1 MIKKTIFFAFVLLTS
16 FTMLA
21 QTTITGVVK
30 DAKTGETLLGANIKV
45 SGKALGTTTD
55 FDGKFSLK
63 VADAP
68 PFTVEISMLGFVAVS
83 VEITKN
89 NQEVMVSLEEDATSL
104 EEIVFSASRRRQKV
118 QEAPASV
125 SIITSKDILNSAA
138 AVDPVMNLANIVGVQ
153 MQQQSANSINIEMR
167 AGSGVFGTSTFP
179 ILDYRYLVTP
189 SAGLFQSFQTGM
201 SNIDIQRVEV
211 VRGAASALYGPGVT
225 SGVVHF
231 MSKSPIDY
239 PGTTVEM
246 LGGSLSTTGM
256 TVRHAF
262 KNDNDKFGFKI
273 NVRYMKGSDFELDP
287 VEDADFIASQRTTI
301 SQPAIVNGRVDP
313 TQPGETLLTLADLDD
328 NGDGNPLA
336 TEYKNYSAN
345 VHLEFRPTDQTTAF
359 LSAGFANGGGL
370 FFNSQGAGYSQ
381 GNDYWVQG
389 RVQSGGLFAQVY
401 YNYNDGGDREN
412 PTFLYASGLRQ
423 VAERNS
429 LEAQLQYNFDVP
441 KFLNTNFT
449 IGSDYRNSQSMTENT
464 LYGINED
471 RDDYIITGAYLQG
484 TSKISDKIDLTYA
497 GRYDKFNF
505 IDEGAFAP
513 RVAIVFKA
521 NENHT
526 FRASFNKAN
535 TGPSALQQN
544 IDFPVSVLAPG
555 IADVWLSGQYAP
567 QTFSSN
573 PTIDL
578 SIPGLPDLPY
588 GTQQFPLAYAY
599 GAVAAPTLGAL
610 YGGLATNPFLGVVQN
625 FFSTYAGGTGG
636 TGQLVGYNLF
646 NGEPMNDLVGTGRSQ
661 IETLNSFELGYK
673 GLIANKLSIAL
684 DVYTYERK
692 GFTQFTAI
700 GPTFNLVG
708 ADFANDLGAQV
719 GADFASSPGVTADV
733 EAIYAAQGWPLSGI
747 PAFGIP
753 SSAATIAGLAAASGG
768 AFAQGGAGF
777 DAQVSGLYPII
788 GTVETT
794 SVPQGDGLMH
804 IPAGYRRFD
813 GATRS
818 HVGADLAMEYFLNDD
833 VTLWLNTSWVSQN
846 EWIPG
851 ESNDDGLPFSSYLN
865 SPKMKYRAGLQYS
878 KDKVRGAIAYQ
889 HDDAFYANQGLFSG
903 DVQEKNLFDVNVGY
917 SVSENLKLDLSATN
931 VLDQKYRAFPNMPV
945 IGRRTVL
952 KLTFDYKFIIRRI
965 ELHKKRQ
972 PNGCLLLCN

>member
-153 MQQQSANSINIEMR
+153 MQQQSANTINIEMR

-287 VEDADFIASQRTTI
+287 VEDADFIASQQTTI

-389 RVQSGGLFAQVY
+389 RVQSGGLFAQLY

-484 TSKISDKIDLTYA
+484 TSKITDKLELTYA

-521 NENHT
+521 SENHT
-526 FRASFNKAN
+526 LRASFNKAN

-813 GATRS
+813 DATRS

-865 SPKMKYRAGLQYS
+865 SPKMKYRAGVQYS

-952 KLTFDYKFIIRRI
+952 KLTFDY
-965 ELHKKRQ
+965 
-972 PNGCLLLCN
+972 

>member
-1 MIKKTIFFAFVLLTS
+1 MIKKTIFFAFVMLAS
-16 FTMLA
+16 ATMLA

-30 DAKTGETLLGANIKV
+30 DAQTGETLLGANIKV
-45 SGKALGTTTD
+45 SGKAVGTTSD
-55 FDGKFSLK
+55 FDGKFLLK
-63 VADAP
+63 VNDAP
-68 PFTVEISMLGFVAVS
+68 PFTIEISMLGFKATN

-89 NQEVMVSLEEDATSL
+89 NQEVMVSLQEDSTAL

-125 SIITSKDILNSAA
+125 SIITPKDILNSAA
-138 AVDPVMNLANIVGVQ
+138 VVDPVMNLANIAGVQ
-153 MQQQSANSINIEMR
+153 IQQQSANSINIEMR

-189 SAGLFQSFQTGM
+189 ASGQFNNYQTGM

-231 MSKSPIDY
+231 MSKSAIDY

-246 LGGSLSTTGM
+246 LGGTLNTTGM

-262 KNDNDKFGFKI
+262 KNDNDKFGFKV
-273 NVRYMKGSDFELDP
+273 NVRYQKGTDFQLDP
-287 VEDADFIASQRTTI
+287 VADADFIASQQTTI

-313 TQPGETLLTLADLDD
+313 TQPGELLLTLSDLDD
-328 NGDGNPLA
+328 NGDGNPIA
-336 TEYKNYSAN
+336 TEYLNYSAN
-345 VHLEFRPTDQTTAF
+345 VHLEFRPNDNTTAF
-359 LSAGFANGGGL
+359 LSGGYASGGGL
-370 FFNSQGAGYSQ
+370 MFNSQGVGYSQ
-381 GNDYWVQG
+381 GKDYWTQA
-389 RVQSGGLFAQVY
+389 RIQSGGLFAQVF
-401 YNYNDGGDREN
+401 YNYNNGGDEEN

-423 VAERNS
+423 VAKRSS
-429 LEAQLQYNFDVP
+429 LEGQIQYNFDIP
-441 KFLNTNFT
+441 NFLNSNFT
-449 IGSDYRNSQSMTENT
+449 IGSDYRNTKSDSANT
-464 LYGINED
+464 LFGINED

-484 TSKISDKIDLTYA
+484 TSVISDKLELTYA

-513 RVAIVFKA
+513 RVALVYKA

-526 FRASFNKAN
+526 FRASFNRAN
-535 TGPSALQQN
+535 TGPTALQQN

-567 QTFSSN
+567 QVFPDN

-578 SIPGLPDLPY
+578 AVPGLPDLPY
-588 GTQQFPLAYAY
+588 GATSFPLAYAY
-599 GAVAAPTLGAL
+599 GAVAQPTLEAL
-610 YGGLATNPFLGVVQN
+610 YGGLAGNPLLPVVQN
-625 FFSTYAGGTGG
+625 FFNGYVPSGG

-646 NGEPMNDLVGTGRSQ
+646 NGEPMDELVGTGRSA
-661 IETLNSFELGYK
+661 IETLNSFEVGYK
-673 GLIANKLSIAL
+673 GLIANKLSVAL

-708 ADFANDLGAQV
+708 ADIANDLGAQV
-719 GADFASSPGVTADV
+719 GADFASDPGVIGAVTGAVQAQYTA
-733 EAIYAAQGWPLSGI
+733 AGI
-747 PAFGIP
+747 PQAIWDTGAPAGALFPGSPAIAP
-753 SSAATIAGLAAASGG
+753 IGTVINGTIATAAGAVGG
-768 AFAQGGAGF
+768 AFTQGGAAFEG
-777 DAQVSGLYPII
+777 AVSPLYPIF

-818 HVGADLAMEYFLNDD
+818 HFGADLAMEYFLNDD
-833 VTLWLNTSWVSQN
+833 VTLWLNTSWLSQT

-865 SPKMKYRAGLQYS
+865 APKFKYRAGVQYA
-878 KDKVRGAIAYQ
+878 KDKVRGAIAFQ
-889 HDDAFYANQGLFSG
+889 HDDAFNSNQGFFSG
-903 DVQEKNLFDVNVGY
+903 RVQEKNLFDVNIGY
-917 SVSENLKLDLSATN
+917 NVSDNLKLDLSATN

-952 KLTFDYKFIIRRI
+952 KLTFDY
-965 ELHKKRQ
+965 
-972 PNGCLLLCN
+972 

>member
-1 MIKKTIFFAFVLLTS
+1 MIKKTIFFAFVMLAS
-16 FTMLA
+16 ATMLA

-30 DAKTGETLLGANIKV
+30 DAQTGETLLGANIKV
-45 SGKALGTTTD
+45 SGKALGTTSD
-55 FDGKFSLK
+55 FDGKFLLK
-63 VADAP
+63 VNDAP
-68 PFTVEISMLGFVAVS
+68 PFTIEISMLGFKAMN

-89 NQEVMVSLEEDATSL
+89 NQEVMVSLQEDSTAL

-125 SIITSKDILNSAA
+125 SIITPKDILNSAA
-138 AVDPVMNLANIVGVQ
+138 VVDPVMNLANIAGVQ
-153 MQQQSANSINIEMR
+153 IQQQSANSINIEMR
-167 AGSGVFGTSTFP
+167 AGSGIFGTSTFP

-189 SAGLFQSFQTGM
+189 ASGQFNNYQTGM

-231 MSKSPIDY
+231 MSKSAIDY

-246 LGGSLSTTGM
+246 LGGTLNTTGM

-262 KNDNDKFGFKI
+262 KNDNDKFGFKV
-273 NVRYMKGSDFELDP
+273 NVRYQKGTDFQLDP
-287 VEDADFIASQRTTI
+287 VADADFIASQQTTI

-313 TQPGETLLTLADLDD
+313 TQPGEVLLTLSDLDD
-328 NGDGNPLA
+328 NGDGNPIA
-336 TEYKNYSAN
+336 TEYLNYSAN
-345 VHLEFRPTDQTTAF
+345 VHLEFRPNDNTTAF
-359 LSAGFANGGGL
+359 LSGGYASGGGL
-370 FFNSQGAGYSQ
+370 MFNSQGVGYSQ
-381 GNDYWVQG
+381 GKDYWTQA
-389 RVQSGGLFAQVY
+389 RIQSGGLFAQVF
-401 YNYNDGGDREN
+401 YNYNNGGDAEN

-423 VAERNS
+423 VAKRSS
-429 LEAQLQYNFDVP
+429 LEGQLQYNFDIP
-441 KFLNTNFT
+441 NFLNSNFT
-449 IGSDYRNSQSMTENT
+449 IGSDYRNTKSDSANT
-464 LYGINED
+464 LFGINED

-484 TSKISDKIDLTYA
+484 TSVISDKLELTYA

-513 RVAIVFKA
+513 RVALVYKA

-526 FRASFNKAN
+526 FRASFNRAN
-535 TGPSALQQN
+535 TGPTALQQN

-567 QTFSSN
+567 QVFPDN

-578 SIPGLPDLPY
+578 AVPGLPDLPY
-588 GTQQFPLAYAY
+588 GATSFPLAYAY
-599 GAVAAPTLGAL
+599 GAVAQPTLEAL
-610 YGGLATNPFLGVVQN
+610 YGGLAGNPLLPVVQN
-625 FFSTYAGGTGG
+625 FFNGYVPSGG

-646 NGEPMNDLVGTGRSQ
+646 NGEPMDELVGTGRSA
-661 IETLNSFELGYK
+661 IETLNSFEVGYK
-673 GLIANKLSIAL
+673 GLIANKLSVAL

-708 ADFANDLGAQV
+708 ADIANDLGAQV
-719 GADFASSPGVTADV
+719 GADFASDPGVIGAVTGAVQAQYTA
-733 EAIYAAQGWPLSGI
+733 AGI
-747 PAFGIP
+747 PQAIWDTGAPAGALFPGSPAIAP
-753 SSAATIAGLAAASGG
+753 IGTVINGTIATAAGAVGG
-768 AFAQGGAGF
+768 AFTQGGAAFEG
-777 DAQVSGLYPII
+777 AVSPLYPIF

-818 HVGADLAMEYFLNDD
+818 HFGADLAMEYFLNDD
-833 VTLWLNTSWVSQN
+833 VTLWLNTSWLSQT

-865 SPKMKYRAGLQYS
+865 APKFKYRAGVQYA
-878 KDKVRGAIAYQ
+878 KDKVRGAIAFQ
-889 HDDAFYANQGLFSG
+889 HDDAFNSNQGFFSG
-903 DVQEKNLFDVNVGY
+903 RVQEKNLFDVNIGY
-917 SVSENLKLDLSATN
+917 NVSDNLKLDLSATN

-952 KLTFDYKFIIRRI
+952 KLTFDY
-965 ELHKKRQ
+965 
-972 PNGCLLLCN
+972 

>member
-1 MIKKTIFFAFVLLTS
+1 MIKKTIFFAFVMLAS
-16 FTMLA
+16 ATMLA

-30 DAKTGETLLGANIKV
+30 DAQTGETLLGANIKV
-45 SGKALGTTTD
+45 SGKAVGTTSD
-55 FDGKFSLK
+55 FDGKFLLK
-63 VADAP
+63 VNDAP
-68 PFTVEISMLGFVAVS
+68 PFTIEISMLGFKAMN

-89 NQEVMVSLEEDATSL
+89 NQEVMVSLQEDSTAL

-125 SIITSKDILNSAA
+125 SIITPKDILNSAA
-138 AVDPVMNLANIVGVQ
+138 VVDPVMNLANIAGVQ
-153 MQQQSANSINIEMR
+153 IQQQSANSINIEMR

-189 SAGLFQSFQTGM
+189 ASGQFNNYQTGM

-231 MSKSPIDY
+231 MSKSAIDY

-246 LGGSLSTTGM
+246 LGGTLNTTGM

-262 KNDNDKFGFKI
+262 KNDNDKFGFKV
-273 NVRYMKGSDFELDP
+273 NVRYQKGTDFQLDP
-287 VEDADFIASQRTTI
+287 VADADFIASQQTSI

-313 TQPGETLLTLADLDD
+313 TQPGELLLTLSDLDD
-328 NGDGNPLA
+328 NGDGNPIA
-336 TEYKNYSAN
+336 TEYLNYSAN
-345 VHLEFRPTDQTTAF
+345 VHLEFRPNDNTTAF
-359 LSAGFANGGGL
+359 LSGGYASGGGL
-370 FFNSQGAGYSQ
+370 MFNSQGVGYSQ
-381 GNDYWVQG
+381 GKDYWTQA
-389 RVQSGGLFAQVY
+389 RIQSGGLFAQVF
-401 YNYNDGGDREN
+401 YNYNNGGDAEN

-423 VAERNS
+423 VAKRSS
-429 LEAQLQYNFDVP
+429 LEGQIQYNFDIP
-441 KFLNTNFT
+441 NFLNSNFT
-449 IGSDYRNSQSMTENT
+449 IGSDYRNTKSDSANT
-464 LYGINED
+464 LFGINED

-484 TSKISDKIDLTYA
+484 TSVISDKLELTYA

-513 RVAIVFKA
+513 RVALVYKA

-526 FRASFNKAN
+526 FRASFNRAN
-535 TGPSALQQN
+535 TGPTALQQN

-567 QTFSSN
+567 QVFPDN

-578 SIPGLPDLPY
+578 AVPGLPDLPY
-588 GTQQFPLAYAY
+588 GATQFPLAYAY
-599 GAVAAPTLGAL
+599 GAVAEPTLAAL
-610 YGGLATNPFLGVVQN
+610 YGGLAGNPLLPVVQN
-625 FFSTYAGGTGG
+625 FFNGYVPSGG

-646 NGEPMNDLVGTGRSQ
+646 NGEPMDELVGTGRSA
-661 IETLNSFELGYK
+661 IETLNSFEVGYK
-673 GLIANKLSIAL
+673 GLIANKLSVAL

-708 ADFANDLGAQV
+708 ADIANDLGAQV
-719 GADFASSPGVTADV
+719 GADFASDPGVIGAVTGAVQAQYTA
-733 EAIYAAQGWPLSGI
+733 AGI
-747 PAFGIP
+747 PQAIWDTGAPAGALFPGSPAIAP
-753 SSAATIAGLAAASGG
+753 IGTVINGTIASAAGAVGG
-768 AFAQGGAGF
+768 AFTQGGAGF
-777 DAQVSGLYPII
+777 EAAVSPLYPIF

-818 HVGADLAMEYFLNDD
+818 HFGADLAMEYFLNDD
-833 VTLWLNTSWVSQN
+833 VTLWLNTSWLSQT

-865 SPKMKYRAGLQYS
+865 APKFKYRAGVQYA
-878 KDKVRGAIAYQ
+878 KDKVRGAIAFQ
-889 HDDAFYANQGLFSG
+889 HDDAFNSNQGFFSG
-903 DVQEKNLFDVNVGY
+903 RVQEKNLFDVNIGY
-917 SVSENLKLDLSATN
+917 NVSDNLKLDLSATN

-952 KLTFDYKFIIRRI
+952 KLTFDY
-965 ELHKKRQ
+965 
-972 PNGCLLLCN
+972 

>member
-1 MIKKTIFFAFVLLTS
+1 MIKKTIFFAFVMLAS
-16 FTMLA
+16 ATMLA

-30 DAKTGETLLGANIKV
+30 DAQTGETLLGANVKV
-45 SGKALGTTTD
+45 SGKAIGTTSD
-55 FDGKFSLK
+55 FDGKFLLK
-63 VADAP
+63 VNDAP
-68 PFTVEISMLGFVAVS
+68 PFTIEISMLGFKAVS

-89 NQEVMVSLEEDATSL
+89 NQEVMVSLEEDSTSL

-125 SIITSKDILNSAA
+125 SIITPKDILNSAA
-138 AVDPVMNLANIVGVQ
+138 VVDPVMNLANIAGVQ
-153 MQQQSANSINIEMR
+153 IQQQSANSINIEMR

-189 SAGLFQSFQTGM
+189 ASGQFNNYQTGM

-231 MSKSPIDY
+231 MSKSAIDY

-246 LGGSLSTTGM
+246 LGGTLNTTGM

-262 KNDNDKFGFKI
+262 KNDNDKFGFKV
-273 NVRYMKGSDFELDP
+273 NVRYQKGTDFELDP
-287 VEDADFIASQRTTI
+287 VADADFIASQQTSI
-301 SQPAIVNGRVDP
+301 SQPVIVNGRVDP
-313 TQPGETLLTLADLDD
+313 TQVGETLLTLSDLDD
-328 NGDGNPLA
+328 NGDGNPIA
-336 TEYKNYSAN
+336 TEYRNYSAN
-345 VHLEFRPTDQTTAF
+345 VHLEFRPTDNTTAF
-359 LSAGFANGGGL
+359 LSGGFASGGGL
-370 FFNSQGAGYSQ
+370 MFNSQGIGYSQ
-381 GNDYWVQG
+381 GKDYWTQA
-389 RVQSGGLFAQVY
+389 RVQSGGLFAQVF
-401 YNYNDGGDREN
+401 YNYNDGGDEEN

-423 VAERNS
+423 VAKRSS
-429 LEAQLQYNFDVP
+429 LEAQLQYNFDIP
-441 KFLNTNFT
+441 KFLNSNFT
-449 IGSDYRNSQSMTENT
+449 IGTDYRNTKSDSANT
-464 LYGINED
+464 LFGINED

-484 TSKISDKIDLTYA
+484 TSTISDKLEITYA

-513 RVAIVFKA
+513 RVALVYKA

-526 FRASFNKAN
+526 FRASFNRAN
-535 TGPSALQQN
+535 TGPTALQQN
-544 IDFPVSVLAPG
+544 IDFPVSVIAPG

-567 QTFSSN
+567 QVFPDN

-588 GTQQFPLAYAY
+588 GATQFPLAYAY
-599 GAVAAPTLGAL
+599 GAVAQPTLTAL
-610 YGGLATNPFLGVVQN
+610 YGGLAGNPFLGVVQN
-625 FFSTYAGGTGG
+625 FFSTYSGGTGG

-646 NGEPMNDLVGTGRSQ
+646 NGEPMDELVGTGRSA
-661 IETLNSFELGYK
+661 IETLNSFEIGYK
-673 GLIANKLSIAL
+673 GLIANKLSVAL

-719 GADFASSPGVTADV
+719 GADFASSPGVIADV
-733 EAIYAAQGWPLSGI
+733 EAIYNAQGWPLTGI

-753 SSAATIAGLAAASGG
+753 SSAETIAGLAAASGG

-777 DAQVSGLYPII
+777 DAQISPLYSII

-833 VTLWLNTSWVSQN
+833 VTLWLNTSWLSQT

-865 SPKMKYRAGLQYS
+865 APKFKYRAGVQYA
-878 KDKVRGAIAYQ
+878 KDKVRGAIAFQ
-889 HDDAFYANQGLFSG
+889 HDDAFNSNQGFFSG
-903 DVQEKNLFDVNVGY
+903 EVQEKNLFDVNIGY
-917 SVSENLKLDLSATN
+917 NVSDNLKLDLSATN

-952 KLTFDYKFIIRRI
+952 KLTFDY
-965 ELHKKRQ
+965 
-972 PNGCLLLCN
+972 

>member
-287 VEDADFIASQRTTI
+287 VEDADFIASQQTTI

-813 GATRS
+813 DATRS

-952 KLTFDYKFIIRRI
+952 KLTFDY
-965 ELHKKRQ
+965 
-972 PNGCLLLCN
+972 

>member
-1 MIKKTIFFAFVLLTS
+1 MIKKTIFFAFVMLAS
-16 FTMLA
+16 ATMLA

-30 DAKTGETLLGANIKV
+30 DAQTGETLLGANIKV
-45 SGKALGTTTD
+45 SGKAVGTTSD
-55 FDGKFSLK
+55 FDGKFLLK
-63 VADAP
+63 VNDAP
-68 PFTVEISMLGFVAVS
+68 PFTIEISMLGFKAMN

-89 NQEVMVSLEEDATSL
+89 NQEVMVSLQEDSTAL

-125 SIITSKDILNSAA
+125 SIITPKDILNSAA
-138 AVDPVMNLANIVGVQ
+138 VVDPVMNLANIAGVQ
-153 MQQQSANSINIEMR
+153 IQQQSANSINIEMR

-189 SAGLFQSFQTGM
+189 ASGQFNNYQTGM

-231 MSKSPIDY
+231 MSKSAIDY

-246 LGGSLSTTGM
+246 LGGTLNTTGM

-262 KNDNDKFGFKI
+262 KNDNDKFGFKV
-273 NVRYMKGSDFELDP
+273 NVRYQKGTDFQLDP
-287 VEDADFIASQRTTI
+287 VADADFIASQQTTI

-313 TQPGETLLTLADLDD
+313 TQPGELLLTLSDLDD
-328 NGDGNPLA
+328 NGDGNPIA
-336 TEYKNYSAN
+336 TEYLNYSAN
-345 VHLEFRPTDQTTAF
+345 VHLEFRPNDNTTAF
-359 LSAGFANGGGL
+359 LSGGYASGGGL
-370 FFNSQGAGYSQ
+370 MFNSQGVGYSQ
-381 GNDYWVQG
+381 GKDYWTQA
-389 RVQSGGLFAQVY
+389 RIQSGGLFAQVF
-401 YNYNDGGDREN
+401 YNYNNGGDAEN

-423 VAERNS
+423 VAKRSS
-429 LEAQLQYNFDVP
+429 LEGQIQYNFDIP
-441 KFLNTNFT
+441 NFLNSNFT
-449 IGSDYRNSQSMTENT
+449 IGSDYRNTKSDSANT
-464 LYGINED
+464 LFGINED

-484 TSKISDKIDLTYA
+484 TSVISDKLELTYA

-513 RVAIVFKA
+513 RVALVYKA

-526 FRASFNKAN
+526 FRASFNRAN
-535 TGPSALQQN
+535 TGPTALQQN

-567 QTFSSN
+567 QVFPDN

-578 SIPGLPDLPY
+578 AVPGLPDLPY
-588 GTQQFPLAYAY
+588 GATSFPLAYAY
-599 GAVAAPTLGAL
+599 GAVAQPTLEAL
-610 YGGLATNPFLGVVQN
+610 YGGLAGNPLLPVVQN
-625 FFSTYAGGTGG
+625 FFNGYVPSGG

-646 NGEPMNDLVGTGRSQ
+646 NGEPMDELVGTGRSA
-661 IETLNSFELGYK
+661 IETLNSFEVGYK
-673 GLIANKLSIAL
+673 GLIANKLSVAL

-708 ADFANDLGAQV
+708 ADIANDLGAQV
-719 GADFASSPGVTADV
+719 GADFASDPGVIGAVTGAVQAQYTA
-733 EAIYAAQGWPLSGI
+733 AGI
-747 PAFGIP
+747 PQAIWDTGAPAGALFPGSPAIAP
-753 SSAATIAGLAAASGG
+753 IGTVINGTIATAAGAVGG
-768 AFAQGGAGF
+768 AFTQGGAAFEG
-777 DAQVSGLYPII
+777 AVSPLYPIF

-818 HVGADLAMEYFLNDD
+818 HFGADLAMEYFLNDD
-833 VTLWLNTSWVSQN
+833 VTLWLNTSWLSQT

-865 SPKMKYRAGLQYS
+865 APKFKYRAGVQYA
-878 KDKVRGAIAYQ
+878 KDKVRGAIAFQ
-889 HDDAFYANQGLFSG
+889 HDDAFNSNQGFFSG
-903 DVQEKNLFDVNVGY
+903 RVQEKNLFDVNIGY
-917 SVSENLKLDLSATN
+917 NVSDNLKLDLSATN

-952 KLTFDYKFIIRRI
+952 KLTFDY
-965 ELHKKRQ
+965 
-972 PNGCLLLCN
+972 

>member
-1 MIKKTIFFAFVLLTS
+1 MLAS
-16 FTMLA
+16 ATMLA

-30 DAKTGETLLGANIKV
+30 DAQTGETLLGANVKV
-45 SGKALGTTTD
+45 SGKAIGTTSD
-55 FDGKFSLK
+55 FDGKFLLK
-63 VADAP
+63 VNDAP
-68 PFTVEISMLGFVAVS
+68 PFTIEISMLGFKAVS

-89 NQEVMVSLEEDATSL
+89 NQEVMVSLEEDSTSL

-125 SIITSKDILNSAA
+125 SIITPKDILNSAA
-138 AVDPVMNLANIVGVQ
+138 VVDPVMNLANIAGVQ
-153 MQQQSANSINIEMR
+153 IQQQSANSINIEMR

-189 SAGLFQSFQTGM
+189 ASGQFNNYQTGM

-231 MSKSPIDY
+231 MSKSAIDY

-246 LGGSLSTTGM
+246 LGGTLSTTGM

-262 KNDNDKFGFKI
+262 KNDNDKFGFKV
-273 NVRYMKGSDFELDP
+273 NVRYQKGTDFELDP
-287 VEDADFIASQRTTI
+287 VADADFIASQQTSI

-313 TQPGETLLTLADLDD
+313 TQPGETLLTLSDLDD
-328 NGDGNPLA
+328 NGDGNPIA

-345 VHLEFRPTDQTTAF
+345 VHLEFRPTDNTTAF
-359 LSAGFANGGGL
+359 LSGGFASGGGL
-370 FFNSQGAGYSQ
+370 MFNSQGIGYSQ
-381 GNDYWVQG
+381 GKDYWTQA
-389 RVQSGGLFAQVY
+389 RIQSGGLFAQVF
-401 YNYNDGGDREN
+401 YNYNNGGDAEN

-423 VAERNS
+423 VAKRSS
-429 LEAQLQYNFDVP
+429 LEAQLQYNFDIP
-441 KFLNTNFT
+441 KFLNSNFT
-449 IGSDYRNSQSMTENT
+449 IGSDYRNTKSDSANT
-464 LYGINED
+464 LFGINED

-484 TSKISDKIDLTYA
+484 TSVISDKLELTYA

-513 RVAIVFKA
+513 RVALVFKA
-521 NENHT
+521 DENHT
-526 FRASFNKAN
+526 FRASFNRAN
-535 TGPSALQQN
+535 TGPTALQQN

-567 QTFSSN
+567 QVFPDN

-588 GTQQFPLAYAY
+588 GATQFPLAYAY

-610 YGGLATNPFLGVVQN
+610 YNGLAGNPFLGVVQN
-625 FFSTYAGGTGG
+625 FFNTYTGGTGG

-646 NGEPMNDLVGTGRSQ
+646 NGEPMDELVGTGRSA
-661 IETLNSFELGYK
+661 IETLNSFEIGYK
-673 GLIANKLSIAL
+673 GLIANKLSVAL

-719 GADFASSPGVTADV
+719 AADFASSPGVTADM
-733 EAIYAAQGWPLSGI
+733 EAFYASQGWPLTGI

-753 SSAATIAGLAAASGG
+753 SSSDAIAGLAAASGG

-777 DAQVSGLYPII
+777 DAQISPLYPII

-818 HVGADLAMEYFLNDD
+818 HFGADLAMEYFLNDD
-833 VTLWLNTSWVSQN
+833 VTLWLNTSWLSQT

-865 SPKMKYRAGLQYS
+865 APKFKYRAGVQYA
-878 KDKVRGAIAYQ
+878 KYKVRGAIAFQ
-889 HDDAFYANQGLFSG
+889 HDDAFNSNQGFFSG
-903 DVQEKNLFDVNVGY
+903 RVQEKNLFDVNIGY
-917 SVSENLKLDLSATN
+917 NVSDNLKLDLSATN

-952 KLTFDYKFIIRRI
+952 KLTFDY
-965 ELHKKRQ
+965 
-972 PNGCLLLCN
+972 

>member
-1 MIKKTIFFAFVLLTS
+1 MIKKTVFFAFVVLTS

-21 QTTITGVVK
+21 QTAITGVVK
-30 DAKTGETLLGANIKV
+30 DASGETLLGANIKV
-45 SGKALGTTTD
+45 SGKAVGTTTD
-55 FDGKFSLK
+55 LNGSFALTVSQN
-63 VADAP
+63 P
-68 PFTVEISMLGFVAVS
+68 PFTIEVSMLGFKAQS
-83 VEITKN
+83 IEITKN
-89 NQEVMVSLEEDATSL
+89 NQEVSVSLEEDATSL
-104 EEIVFSASRRRQKV
+104 EEIVFSASRRKQKV

-125 SIITSKDILNSAA
+125 SIITPKDILNSAA
-138 AVDPVMNLANIVGVQ
+138 VVDPVMNLANIVGVQ

-189 SAGLFQSFQTGM
+189 SAGTFQSFQTGM
-201 SNIDIQRVEV
+201 SNIDLERVEV

-231 MSKSPIDY
+231 MSKSPIDH

-246 LGGSLSTTGM
+246 LGGSLNTTGM

-273 NVRYMKGSDFELDP
+273 NLRYMKGTDFELDP
-287 VEDADFIASQRTTI
+287 VADADFISGLRTTI

-313 TQPGETLLTLADLDD
+313 TQPGEVLLTLDDLDD

-345 VHLEFRPTDQTTAF
+345 IHLEFRPSDETTAF
-359 LSAGFANGGGL
+359 LSGGFANGGAL
-370 FFNSQGAGYSQ
+370 FFNSQGAGYAQ

-401 YNYNDGGDREN
+401 YNYNDGGDEEN
-412 PTFLYASGLRQ
+412 PTFLYQSGLRQ

-429 LEAQLQYNFDVP
+429 LEAQIQYNFDIP
-441 KFLNTNFT
+441 KFLNSNFT
-449 IGSDYRNSQSMTENT
+449 IGSDYRNSKSMTANT

-484 TSKISDKIDLTYA
+484 TSVITDQLELTYA

-513 RVAIVFKA
+513 RVALVFKA

-526 FRASFNKAN
+526 FRASFNRAN

-567 QTFSSN
+567 QVFPDN

-588 GTQQFPLAYAY
+588 GATSFPLAYAY

-610 YGGLATNPFLGVVQN
+610 YGGLQGNPFLGVVQN

-646 NGEPMNDLVGTGRSQ
+646 NGEPMNELTDTGRSAV
-661 IETLNSFELGYK
+661 ETLNSFEIGYK

-708 ADFANDLGAQV
+708 ADFATDLGAQV

-777 DAQVSGLYPII
+777 AANIAPLLPII

-804 IPAGYRRFD
+804 IPSGYRRFD

-818 HVGADLAMEYFLNDD
+818 HYGADLALEYFLNDD
-833 VTLWLNTSWVSQN
+833 VTLWLNTSWLSQN

-865 SPKMKYRAGLQYS
+865 APKFKYRAGVQYA
-878 KDKVRGAIAYQ
+878 KDKLRGSLAFQ
-889 HDDAFYANQGLFSG
+889 HDDSFNSNQGFFSG
-903 DVQEKNLFDVNVGY
+903 EVQEKNLFDINVGY
-917 SVSENLKLDLSATN
+917 NVSDNLKLDLSATN
-931 VLDQKYRAFPNMPV
+931 VLDQKYRAFPSMPV
-945 IGRRTVL
+945 IGRRTLL
-952 KLTFDYKFIIRRI
+952 KLTFDY
-965 ELHKKRQ
+965 
-972 PNGCLLLCN
+972 

>member
-1 MIKKTIFFAFVLLTS
+1 MIKKTIFFAFVMLAS
-16 FTMLA
+16 ATMLA

-30 DAKTGETLLGANIKV
+30 DAQTGETLLGANIKV
-45 SGKALGTTTD
+45 SGKAVGTTSD
-55 FDGKFSLK
+55 FDGKFLLK
-63 VADAP
+63 VNDAP
-68 PFTVEISMLGFVAVS
+68 PFTIEISMLGFKAMN

-89 NQEVMVSLEEDATSL
+89 NQEVMVSLQEDSTAL

-125 SIITSKDILNSAA
+125 SIITPKDILNSAA
-138 AVDPVMNLANIVGVQ
+138 VVDPVMNLANIAGVQ
-153 MQQQSANSINIEMR
+153 IQQQSANSINIEMR
-167 AGSGVFGTSTFP
+167 AGSGIFGTSTFP

-189 SAGLFQSFQTGM
+189 ASGQFNNYQTGM

-231 MSKSPIDY
+231 MSKSAIDY

-246 LGGSLSTTGM
+246 LGGTLNTTGM

-262 KNDNDKFGFKI
+262 KNDNDKFGFKV
-273 NVRYMKGSDFELDP
+273 NVRYQKGTDFELDP
-287 VEDADFIASQRTTI
+287 VADADFIASQQTTI

-313 TQPGETLLTLADLDD
+313 TQPGELLLTLSDLDD
-328 NGDGNPLA
+328 NGDGNPIA

-345 VHLEFRPTDQTTAF
+345 VHLEFRPTDNTTAF
-359 LSAGFANGGGL
+359 LSGGFASGGGL
-370 FFNSQGAGYSQ
+370 MFNSQGVGYSQ
-381 GNDYWVQG
+381 GKDYWTQA
-389 RVQSGGLFAQVY
+389 RIQSGGLFAQVF
-401 YNYNDGGDREN
+401 YNYNNGGDAEN

-423 VAERNS
+423 VAKRSS
-429 LEAQLQYNFDVP
+429 LEGQIQYNFDIP
-441 KFLNTNFT
+441 NFLNSNFT
-449 IGSDYRNSQSMTENT
+449 IGSDYRNTKSDSANT
-464 LYGINED
+464 LFGINED

-484 TSKISDKIDLTYA
+484 TSVISDKLELTYA

-513 RVAIVFKA
+513 RVALVYKA

-526 FRASFNKAN
+526 FRASFNRAN
-535 TGPSALQQN
+535 TGPTALQQN

-567 QTFSSN
+567 QVFPDN

-578 SIPGLPDLPY
+578 AVPGLPDLPY
-588 GTQQFPLAYAY
+588 GATSFPLAYAY
-599 GAVAAPTLGAL
+599 GAVAQPTLEAL
-610 YGGLATNPFLGVVQN
+610 YGGLAGNPLLPVVQN
-625 FFSTYAGGTGG
+625 FFNGYVPSGG

-646 NGEPMNDLVGTGRSQ
+646 NGEPMDELVGTGRSA
-661 IETLNSFELGYK
+661 IETLNSFEVGYK
-673 GLIANKLSIAL
+673 GLIANKLSVAL

-708 ADFANDLGAQV
+708 ADIANDLGAQV
-719 GADFASSPGVTADV
+719 GADFASDPGVIGAVTGAVQAQYTA
-733 EAIYAAQGWPLSGI
+733 AGI
-747 PAFGIP
+747 PQAIWDTGAPAGALFPGSPAIAP
-753 SSAATIAGLAAASGG
+753 IGTVINGTIATAAGAVGG
-768 AFAQGGAGF
+768 AFTQGGAAFEG
-777 DAQVSGLYPII
+777 AVSPLYPIF

-818 HVGADLAMEYFLNDD
+818 HFGADLAMEYFLNDD
-833 VTLWLNTSWVSQN
+833 VTLWLNTSWLSQT

-865 SPKMKYRAGLQYS
+865 APKFKYRAGVQYA
-878 KDKVRGAIAYQ
+878 KDKVRGAIAFQ
-889 HDDAFYANQGLFSG
+889 HDDAFNSNQGFFSG
-903 DVQEKNLFDVNVGY
+903 RVQEKNLFDVNIGY
-917 SVSENLKLDLSATN
+917 NVSDNLKLDLSATN

-952 KLTFDYKFIIRRI
+952 KLTFDY
-965 ELHKKRQ
+965 
-972 PNGCLLLCN
+972 

>member
-45 SGKALGTTTD
+45 SGKALGTTTGL
-55 FDGKFSLK
+55 DGKFSLK
-63 VADAP
+63 LADSP
-68 PFTVEISMLGFVAVS
+68 PFTIEISMLGFVAVS

-287 VEDADFIASQRTTI
+287 VEDADFIASQQTTI

-389 RVQSGGLFAQVY
+389 RVQSGGLFAQLY

-441 KFLNTNFT
+441 KFLNSNFT

-484 TSKISDKIDLTYA
+484 TSKITDKLELTYA

-521 NENHT
+521 SENHT
-526 FRASFNKAN
+526 LRASFNKAN

-733 EAIYAAQGWPLSGI
+733 EAIYAAQGWPLSGV

-865 SPKMKYRAGLQYS
+865 SPKMKYRAGVQYS

-952 KLTFDYKFIIRRI
+952 KLTFDY
-965 ELHKKRQ
+965 
-972 PNGCLLLCN
+972 

>member
-1 MIKKTIFFAFVLLTS
+1 MIKKTIFFAFVMLAS
-16 FTMLA
+16 ATMLA

-30 DAKTGETLLGANIKV
+30 DAQTGETLLGANIKV
-45 SGKALGTTTD
+45 SGKAVGTTSD
-55 FDGKFSLK
+55 FDGKFLLK
-63 VADAP
+63 VNDAP
-68 PFTVEISMLGFVAVS
+68 PFTIEISMLGFKAMN

-89 NQEVMVSLEEDATSL
+89 NQEVMVSLQEDSTAL

-125 SIITSKDILNSAA
+125 SIITPKDILNSAA
-138 AVDPVMNLANIVGVQ
+138 VVDPVMNLANIAGVQ
-153 MQQQSANSINIEMR
+153 IQQQSANSINIEMR

-189 SAGLFQSFQTGM
+189 ASGQFNNYQTGM

-231 MSKSPIDY
+231 MSKSAIDY

-246 LGGSLSTTGM
+246 LGGTLNTTGM

-262 KNDNDKFGFKI
+262 KNDNDKFGFKV
-273 NVRYMKGSDFELDP
+273 NVRYQKGTDFQLDP
-287 VEDADFIASQRTTI
+287 VADADFIASQQTSI

-313 TQPGETLLTLADLDD
+313 TQPGELLLTLSDLDD
-328 NGDGNPLA
+328 NGDGNPIA
-336 TEYKNYSAN
+336 TEYLNYSAN
-345 VHLEFRPTDQTTAF
+345 VHLEFRPNDNTTAF
-359 LSAGFANGGGL
+359 LSGGYASGGGL
-370 FFNSQGAGYSQ
+370 MFNSQGVGYSQ
-381 GNDYWVQG
+381 GKDYWTQA
-389 RVQSGGLFAQVY
+389 RIQSGGLFAQVF
-401 YNYNDGGDREN
+401 YNYNNGGDAEN

-423 VAERNS
+423 VAKRSS
-429 LEAQLQYNFDVP
+429 LEGQLQYNFDTP
-441 KFLNTNFT
+441 NFLNSNFT
-449 IGSDYRNSQSMTENT
+449 IGTDYRNTKSDSANT
-464 LYGINED
+464 LFGINED

-484 TSKISDKIDLTYA
+484 TSVISDKLELTYA

-513 RVAIVFKA
+513 RVALVYKA

-526 FRASFNKAN
+526 FRASFNRAN
-535 TGPSALQQN
+535 TGPTALQQN

-567 QTFSSN
+567 QVFPDN

-578 SIPGLPDLPY
+578 AVPGLPDLPY
-588 GTQQFPLAYAY
+588 GATSFPLAYAY
-599 GAVAAPTLGAL
+599 GAVAQPTLEAL
-610 YGGLATNPFLGVVQN
+610 YGGLAGNPLLPVVQN
-625 FFSTYAGGTGG
+625 FFNGYVPSGG

-646 NGEPMNDLVGTGRSQ
+646 NGEPMDELVGTGRSA
-661 IETLNSFELGYK
+661 IETLNSFEVGYK
-673 GLIANKLSIAL
+673 GLIANKLSVAL

-708 ADFANDLGAQV
+708 ADIANDLGAQV
-719 GADFASSPGVTADV
+719 GADFASDPGVIGAVTGAVQAQYTA
-733 EAIYAAQGWPLSGI
+733 AGI
-747 PAFGIP
+747 PQAIWDTGAPAGALFPGSPAIAP
-753 SSAATIAGLAAASGG
+753 IGTVINGTIATAAGAVGG
-768 AFAQGGAGF
+768 AFTQGGAAFEG
-777 DAQVSGLYPII
+777 AVSPLYPIF

-818 HVGADLAMEYFLNDD
+818 HFGADLAMEYFLNDD
-833 VTLWLNTSWVSQN
+833 VTLWLNTSWLSQT

-865 SPKMKYRAGLQYS
+865 APKFKYRAGVQYA
-878 KDKVRGAIAYQ
+878 KDKVRGAIAFQ
-889 HDDAFYANQGLFSG
+889 HDDAFNSNQGFFSG
-903 DVQEKNLFDVNVGY
+903 RVQEKNLFDVNIGY
-917 SVSENLKLDLSATN
+917 NVSDNLKLDLSATN

-952 KLTFDYKFIIRRI
+952 KLTFDY
-965 ELHKKRQ
+965 
-972 PNGCLLLCN
+972 

>member
-1 MIKKTIFFAFVLLTS
+1 MIKKTIFFAFVMLAS
-16 FTMLA
+16 ATMLA

-30 DAKTGETLLGANIKV
+30 DAQTGETLLGANVKV
-45 SGKALGTTTD
+45 SGKAIGTTSD
-55 FDGKFSLK
+55 FDGKFLLK
-63 VADAP
+63 VNDAP
-68 PFTVEISMLGFVAVS
+68 PFTIEISMLGFKAVS

-89 NQEVMVSLEEDATSL
+89 NQEVMVSLEEDSTSL

-125 SIITSKDILNSAA
+125 SIITPKDILNSAA
-138 AVDPVMNLANIVGVQ
+138 VVDPVMNLANIAGVQ
-153 MQQQSANSINIEMR
+153 IQQQSANSINIEMR

-189 SAGLFQSFQTGM
+189 ASGQFNNYQTGM

-231 MSKSPIDY
+231 MSKSAIDY

-246 LGGSLSTTGM
+246 LGGTLSTTGM

-262 KNDNDKFGFKI
+262 KNDNDKFGFKV
-273 NVRYMKGSDFELDP
+273 NVRYQKGTDFELDP
-287 VEDADFIASQRTTI
+287 VADADFIASQQTSI

-313 TQPGETLLTLADLDD
+313 TQPGETLLTLSDLDD
-328 NGDGNPLA
+328 NGDGNPIA

-345 VHLEFRPTDQTTAF
+345 VHLEFRPTDNTTAF
-359 LSAGFANGGGL
+359 LSGGFASGGGL
-370 FFNSQGAGYSQ
+370 MFNSQGIGYSQ
-381 GNDYWVQG
+381 GKDYWTQA
-389 RVQSGGLFAQVY
+389 RIQSGGLFAQVF
-401 YNYNDGGDREN
+401 YNYNNGGDAEN

-423 VAERNS
+423 VAKRSS
-429 LEAQLQYNFDVP
+429 LEAQLQYNFDIP
-441 KFLNTNFT
+441 KFLNSNFT
-449 IGSDYRNSQSMTENT
+449 IGSDYRNTKSDSANT
-464 LYGINED
+464 LFGINED

-484 TSKISDKIDLTYA
+484 TSVISDKLELTYA

-513 RVAIVFKA
+513 RVALVFKA
-521 NENHT
+521 DENHT
-526 FRASFNKAN
+526 FRASFNRAN
-535 TGPSALQQN
+535 TGPTALQQN

-567 QTFSSN
+567 QVFPDN

-588 GTQQFPLAYAY
+588 GATQFPLAYAY

-610 YGGLATNPFLGVVQN
+610 YNGLAGNPFLGVVQN
-625 FFSTYAGGTGG
+625 FFNTYTGGTGG

-646 NGEPMNDLVGTGRSQ
+646 NGEPMDELVGTGRSA
-661 IETLNSFELGYK
+661 IETLNSFEIGYK
-673 GLIANKLSIAL
+673 GLIANKLSVAL

-719 GADFASSPGVTADV
+719 AADFASSPGVTADM
-733 EAIYAAQGWPLSGI
+733 EAFYASQGWPLTGI

-753 SSAATIAGLAAASGG
+753 SSSDAIAGLAAASGG

-777 DAQVSGLYPII
+777 DAQISPLYPII

-818 HVGADLAMEYFLNDD
+818 HFGADLAMEYFLNDD
-833 VTLWLNTSWVSQN
+833 VTLWLNTSWLSQT

-865 SPKMKYRAGLQYS
+865 APKFKYRAGVQYA
-878 KDKVRGAIAYQ
+878 KDKVRGAIAFQ
-889 HDDAFYANQGLFSG
+889 HDDAFNSNQGFFSG
-903 DVQEKNLFDVNVGY
+903 EVQEKNLFDINIGY
-917 SVSENLKLDLSATN
+917 NVSENLKLDLSATN
-931 VLDQKYRAFPNMPV
+931 VLDQKYRAFPTMPV

-952 KLTFDYKFIIRRI
+952 KLTFDY
-965 ELHKKRQ
+965 
-972 PNGCLLLCN
+972 

>member
-153 MQQQSANSINIEMR
+153 MQQQSANTINIEMR

-189 SAGLFQSFQTGM
+189 SAGTFQSFQTGM

-287 VEDADFIASQRTTI
+287 VEDADFIASQQTTI

-389 RVQSGGLFAQVY
+389 RVQSGGLFAQLY

-484 TSKISDKIDLTYA
+484 TSKITDKLELTYA

-521 NENHT
+521 SENHT
-526 FRASFNKAN
+526 LRASFNKAN

-865 SPKMKYRAGLQYS
+865 SPKMKYRAGVQYS

-952 KLTFDYKFIIRRI
+952 KLTFDY
-965 ELHKKRQ
+965 
-972 PNGCLLLCN
+972 

>member
-45 SGKALGTTTD
+45 SGKALGTTTGL
-55 FDGKFSLK
+55 DGKFSLK
-63 VADAP
+63 LADSP
-68 PFTVEISMLGFVAVS
+68 PFTIEISMLGFVAVS

-287 VEDADFIASQRTTI
+287 VEDADFIASQQTTI

-389 RVQSGGLFAQVY
+389 RVQSGGLFAQLY

-484 TSKISDKIDLTYA
+484 TSKITDKLELTYA

-521 NENHT
+521 SENHT
-526 FRASFNKAN
+526 LRASFNKAN

-777 DAQVSGLYPII
+777 DAQISGLYPII

-865 SPKMKYRAGLQYS
+865 SPKMKYRAGVQYS
-878 KDKVRGAIAYQ
+878 KEKVRGAIAYQ

-917 SVSENLKLDLSATN
+917 NVSENLKLDLSATN

-952 KLTFDYKFIIRRI
+952 KLTFDY
-965 ELHKKRQ
+965 
-972 PNGCLLLCN
+972 

>member
-1 MIKKTIFFAFVLLTS
+1 MIKKTIFFAFVMLAS
-16 FTMLA
+16 ATMLA

-30 DAKTGETLLGANIKV
+30 DAQTGETLLGANVKV
-45 SGKALGTTTD
+45 AGKAIGTTTD

-63 VADAP
+63 VADTP
-68 PFTVEISMLGFVAVS
+68 PFTLEISMLGFKAVN
-83 VEITKN
+83 VEITEN
-89 NQEVMVSLEEDATSL
+89 NQTVDVSLKEDATSL
-104 EEIVFSASRRRQKV
+104 EEIVFSASRRKQKV

-125 SIITSKDILNSAA
+125 SIITPKDILNSAA
-138 AVDPVMNLANIVGVQ
+138 AVDPVMNLANIAGVQ

-189 SAGLFQSFQTGM
+189 SAGTFISFQTGM

-246 LGGSLSTTGM
+246 LGGTLSTTGM

-262 KNDNDKFGFKI
+262 KNDNDKFGFKV
-273 NVRYMKGSDFELDP
+273 NVRYMKGKDFELDP
-287 VEDADFIASQRTTI
+287 VADADFISGLQTTI

-313 TQPGETLLTLADLDD
+313 TQPGEQLLSLSDLDD

-336 TEYKNYSAN
+336 TEYRNYSAN
-345 VHLEFRPTDQTTAF
+345 VHLEFRPSDETTAF
-359 LSAGFANGGGL
+359 LSAGFADGGGL

-381 GNDYWVQG
+381 GKDYWVQG
-389 RVQSGGLFAQVY
+389 RVQTGGLFAQVY
-401 YNYNDGGDREN
+401 YNYNNGGDEEN
-412 PTFLYASGLRQ
+412 PTFLYQTGLRQ

-429 LEAQLQYNFDVP
+429 LEAQLQYNFDIP
-441 KFLNTNFT
+441 KFLNSNFT
-449 IGSDYRNSQSMTENT
+449 IGSDYRNSKSMTANT

-484 TSKISDKIDLTYA
+484 TSKISDQLEITYA

-513 RVAIVFKA
+513 RVAIVYKA
-521 NENHT
+521 DENHT

-555 IADVWLSGQYAP
+555 VADVWLSGQYAP
-567 QTFSSN
+567 QVFPDN

-578 SIPGLPDLPY
+578 SVPGLPDLPY
-588 GTQQFPLAYAY
+588 GTTQFPLAYAY

-610 YGGLATNPFLGVVQN
+610 YGGLAGNPFLGVVQN
-625 FFSTYAGGTGG
+625 FFNTYAGGTGG

-646 NGEPMNDLVGTGRSQ
+646 NGEPMNELNDTGRSAV
-661 IETLNSFELGYK
+661 ETLNSFEIGYK
-673 GLIANKLSIAL
+673 GLIANKLSLAI

-700 GPTFNLVG
+700 GPTYNLVG

-719 GADFASSPGVTADV
+719 AADFASSPGVIADM
-733 EAIYAAQGWPLSGI
+733 EAFYASQGWPLTGI
-747 PAFGIP
+747 PTFGIP
-753 SSAATIAGLAAASGG
+753 SSSDAIAGLAAASGG

-777 DAQVSGLYPII
+777 DAQIAPLYPII

-794 SVPQGDGLMH
+794 AVPQGDGLMH

-818 HVGADLAMEYFLNDD
+818 HVGADIAMEYFLNDN
-833 VTLWLNTSWVSQN
+833 VTLWLNSSWLSQN

-865 SPKMKYRAGLQYS
+865 APKFKYRAGVQYS
-878 KDKVRGAIAYQ
+878 KDKVRGSIAFQ
-889 HDDAFYANQGLFSG
+889 HDDSFNSNQGFFSG
-903 DVQEKNLFDVNVGY
+903 EVQEKNLFDINVGY
-917 SVSENLKLDLSATN
+917 NVSKNLKLDLSATN
-931 VLDQKYRAFPNMPV
+931 VLDQKYRAFPTMPV

-952 KLTFDYKFIIRRI
+952 KLTFDY
-965 ELHKKRQ
+965 
-972 PNGCLLLCN
+972 

>member
-1 MIKKTIFFAFVLLTS
+1 MIKKTIFFAFVMLAS
-16 FTMLA
+16 ATMLA

-30 DAKTGETLLGANIKV
+30 DAQTGETLLGANVKV
-45 SGKALGTTTD
+45 SGKAIGTTTD

-68 PFTVEISMLGFVAVS
+68 PFTVEISMLGFKAVN

-89 NQEVMVSLEEDATSL
+89 NQTVNVSLQEDATSL
-104 EEIVFSASRRRQKV
+104 EEIVFSASRRKQKV

-125 SIITSKDILNSAA
+125 SIITPKDILNSAA
-138 AVDPVMNLANIVGVQ
+138 AVDPVMNLANIAGVQ
-153 MQQQSANSINIEMR
+153 MQQQSANTINIEMR

-189 SAGLFQSFQTGM
+189 SAGTFQSYQSGM

-231 MSKSPIDY
+231 MSKSPIDH

-246 LGGSLSTTGM
+246 LGGTLSTTGM

-262 KNDNDKFGFKI
+262 KNDNDKFGFKV
-273 NVRYMKGSDFELDP
+273 NVRYMKGKDFELDP
-287 VEDADFIASQRTTI
+287 VADADFISGLQTTI

-313 TQPGETLLTLADLDD
+313 TQPGEQLLSLSDLDD

-336 TEYKNYSAN
+336 TEYSNYSAN
-345 VHLEFRPTDQTTAF
+345 VHLEFRPTDETTAF
-359 LSAGFANGGGL
+359 LSGGFAQGGGL
-370 FFNSQGAGYSQ
+370 FFNSQGAGYQQ
-381 GNDYWVQG
+381 GKDYWVQG
-389 RVQSGGLFAQVY
+389 RIQSGGLFAQVY
-401 YNYNDGGDREN
+401 YNYNNGGDEEN
-412 PTFLYASGLRQ
+412 PTFLYQTGLRQ

-429 LEAQLQYNFDVP
+429 LEAQLQYNFDIP
-441 KFLNTNFT
+441 KFLNSNFT
-449 IGSDYRNSQSMTENT
+449 IGSDYRNSKSMTANT

-484 TSKISDKIDLTYA
+484 TSKISDQLEITYA

-513 RVAIVFKA
+513 RVAIVYKA
-521 NENHT
+521 DDNHT
-526 FRASFNKAN
+526 FRASFNRAN

-544 IDFPVSVLAPG
+544 IDFPVSVIAPG

-567 QTFSSN
+567 QVFPDN

-588 GTQQFPLAYAY
+588 GTTQFPLAYAY

-610 YGGLATNPFLGVVQN
+610 YNGLAGNPFLGVVQN
-625 FFSTYAGGTGG
+625 FFNTYAGGTGG

-646 NGEPMNDLVGTGRSQ
+646 NGEPMNELTGTGRSAV
-661 IETLNSFELGYK
+661 ETLNSFEIGYK
-673 GLIANKLSIAL
+673 GLIANKLSLAI

-700 GPTFNLVG
+700 GPTYNLVG

-719 GADFASSPGVTADV
+719 AADFASSPGVIADM
-733 EAIYAAQGWPLSGI
+733 EAFYGSQGWPLTGI
-747 PAFGIP
+747 PTFGIP
-753 SSAATIAGLAAASGG
+753 SSSDAIAGLAAASGG

-777 DAQVSGLYPII
+777 DAQIAPLYPII

-794 SVPQGDGLMH
+794 AVPQGDGLMH

-818 HVGADLAMEYFLNDD
+818 HVGADIAMEYFLNDD
-833 VTLWLNTSWVSQN
+833 VTLWLNSSWLSQN

-865 SPKMKYRAGLQYS
+865 APKFKYRAGVQYS
-878 KDKVRGAIAYQ
+878 KDKVRGSIAFQ
-889 HDDAFYANQGLFSG
+889 HDDSFNSNQGFFSG
-903 DVQEKNLFDVNVGY
+903 EVQEKNLFDINVGY
-917 SVSENLKLDLSATN
+917 NVSENLKLDLSATN
-931 VLDQKYRAFPNMPV
+931 VLDQKYRAFPTMPV

-952 KLTFDYKFIIRRI
+952 KLTFDY
-965 ELHKKRQ
+965 
-972 PNGCLLLCN
+972 

>member
-1 MIKKTIFFAFVLLTS
+1 MLAS
-16 FTMLA
+16 ATMLA
-21 QTTITGVVK
+21 QTTITGVIK
-30 DAKTGETLLGANIKV
+30 DAQTGETLLGANVKV
-45 SGKALGTTTD
+45 SGKAIGTTSD
-55 FDGKFSLK
+55 FDGKFLLK
-63 VADAP
+63 VNDVP
-68 PFTVEISMLGFVAVS
+68 PFTIEISMLGFKATS

-89 NQEVMVSLEEDATSL
+89 NQEVMVSLEEDSTSL

-125 SIITSKDILNSAA
+125 SIITPKDILNSANV
-138 AVDPVMNLANIVGVQ
+138 VDPVMNLANIAGVQ
-153 MQQQSANSINIEMR
+153 IQQQSANSINIEMR
-167 AGSGVFGTSTFP
+167 AGSGIFGTSTFP

-189 SAGLFQSFQTGM
+189 ASGQFNNYQTGM

-231 MSKSPIDY
+231 MSKSAIDY

-246 LGGSLSTTGM
+246 LGGTLNTTGM

-262 KNDNDKFGFKI
+262 KNDNDKFGFKV
-273 NVRYMKGSDFELDP
+273 NVRYQKGTDFELDP
-287 VEDADFIASQRTTI
+287 VADADFIASQQTSI

-313 TQPGETLLTLADLDD
+313 TQPGETLLTLSDLDD
-328 NGDGNPLA
+328 NGDGNPIA

-345 VHLEFRPTDQTTAF
+345 VHLEFRPTDNTTAF
-359 LSAGFANGGGL
+359 LSGGFASGGGL
-370 FFNSQGAGYSQ
+370 MFNSQGIGYSQ
-381 GNDYWVQG
+381 GKDYWTQA
-389 RVQSGGLFAQVY
+389 RIQSGGLFAQVF
-401 YNYNDGGDREN
+401 YNYNNGGDAEN

-423 VAERNS
+423 VAKRSS
-429 LEAQLQYNFDVP
+429 LEAQLQYNFDIP
-441 KFLNTNFT
+441 KFLNSNFT
-449 IGSDYRNSQSMTENT
+449 IGSDYRNTKSDSANT
-464 LYGINED
+464 LFGINED

-484 TSKISDKIDLTYA
+484 TSVISDKLELTYA

-513 RVAIVFKA
+513 RVALVFKA
-521 NENHT
+521 DENHT
-526 FRASFNKAN
+526 FRASFNRAN
-535 TGPSALQQN
+535 TGPTALQQN

-567 QTFSSN
+567 QVFPDN

-578 SIPGLPDLPY
+578 AVPGLPDLPY
-588 GTQQFPLAYAY
+588 GATSFPLAYAY
-599 GAVAAPTLGAL
+599 GAVAQPTLQAL
-610 YGGLATNPFLGVVQN
+610 YGGLAGNPLLPVVQN
-625 FFSTYAGGTGG
+625 FFNGYVPSGG

-646 NGEPMNDLVGTGRSQ
+646 NGEPMDELVGTGRSA
-661 IETLNSFELGYK
+661 IETLNSFEVGYK
-673 GLIANKLSIAL
+673 GLIANKLSVAL

-708 ADFANDLGAQV
+708 ADIANDLGAQV
-719 GADFASSPGVTADV
+719 GADFASDPGVIGAVTGAVQAQYTA
-733 EAIYAAQGWPLSGI
+733 AGI
-747 PAFGIP
+747 PQAIWDTGAPAGALFPGSPAIAP
-753 SSAATIAGLAAASGG
+753 IGTVINGTIATAAGAVGG
-768 AFAQGGAGF
+768 AFTQGGAAFEG
-777 DAQVSGLYPII
+777 AVSPLYPIF

-818 HVGADLAMEYFLNDD
+818 HFGADLAMEYFLNDD
-833 VTLWLNTSWVSQN
+833 VTLWLNTSWLSQT

-865 SPKMKYRAGLQYS
+865 APKFKYRAGVQYA
-878 KDKVRGAIAYQ
+878 KDKVRGAIAFQ
-889 HDDAFYANQGLFSG
+889 HDDSFNSNQGFFSG
-903 DVQEKNLFDVNVGY
+903 EVQEKNLFDVNIGY
-917 SVSENLKLDLSATN
+917 NVSDNLKLDLSATN

-952 KLTFDYKFIIRRI
+952 KLTFDY
-965 ELHKKRQ
+965 
-972 PNGCLLLCN
+972 

>member
-138 AVDPVMNLANIVGVQ
+138 AVDPIMNLANIVGVQ
-153 MQQQSANSINIEMR
+153 MQQQSANTINIEMR

-189 SAGLFQSFQTGM
+189 SAGTFQSFQTGM

-287 VEDADFIASQRTTI
+287 VEDADFIASQQTTI

-389 RVQSGGLFAQVY
+389 RVQSGGLFAQLY

-484 TSKISDKIDLTYA
+484 TSKITDKLELTYA

-521 NENHT
+521 SENHT
-526 FRASFNKAN
+526 LRASFNKAN

-719 GADFASSPGVTADV
+719 GADFASSPGVTSDV

-777 DAQVSGLYPII
+777 DAQISGLYPII

-813 GATRS
+813 DATRS

-865 SPKMKYRAGLQYS
+865 SPKMKYRAGVQYS
-878 KDKVRGAIAYQ
+878 KEKVRGAIAYQ

-917 SVSENLKLDLSATN
+917 NVSENLKLDLSATN

-952 KLTFDYKFIIRRI
+952 KLTFDY
-965 ELHKKRQ
+965 
-972 PNGCLLLCN
+972 

>member
-1 MIKKTIFFAFVLLTS
+1 
-16 FTMLA
+16 
-21 QTTITGVVK
+21 
-30 DAKTGETLLGANIKV
+30 
-45 SGKALGTTTD
+45 
-55 FDGKFSLK
+55 
-63 VADAP
+63 
-68 PFTVEISMLGFVAVS
+68 
-83 VEITKN
+83 
-89 NQEVMVSLEEDATSL
+89 
-104 EEIVFSASRRRQKV
+104 
-118 QEAPASV
+118 
-125 SIITSKDILNSAA
+125 
-138 AVDPVMNLANIVGVQ
+138 
-153 MQQQSANSINIEMR
+153 
-167 AGSGVFGTSTFP
+167 
-179 ILDYRYLVTP
+179 
-189 SAGLFQSFQTGM
+189 
-201 SNIDIQRVEV
+201 
-211 VRGAASALYGPGVT
+211 
-225 SGVVHF
+225 
-231 MSKSPIDY
+231 
-239 PGTTVEM
+239 M
-246 LGGSLSTTGM
+246 LGGSLNTTGM

-273 NVRYMKGSDFELDP
+273 NLRYMKGTDFELDP
-287 VEDADFIASQRTTI
+287 VADADFISGLRTTI

-313 TQPGETLLTLADLDD
+313 TQPGEVLLTLDDLDD

-345 VHLEFRPTDQTTAF
+345 IHLEFRPSDETTAF
-359 LSAGFANGGGL
+359 LSGGFANGGAL
-370 FFNSQGAGYSQ
+370 FFNSQGAGYAQ

-401 YNYNDGGDREN
+401 YNYNDGGDEEN
-412 PTFLYASGLRQ
+412 PTFLYQSGLRQ

-429 LEAQLQYNFDVP
+429 LEAQIQYNFDIP
-441 KFLNTNFT
+441 KFLNSNFT
-449 IGSDYRNSQSMTENT
+449 IGSDYRNSKSMTANT

-484 TSKISDKIDLTYA
+484 TSVITDQLELTYA

-513 RVAIVFKA
+513 RVALVFKA

-526 FRASFNKAN
+526 FRASFNRAN

-567 QTFSSN
+567 QVFPDN

-588 GTQQFPLAYAY
+588 GATSFPLAYAY

-610 YGGLATNPFLGVVQN
+610 YGGLQGNPFLGVVQN

-646 NGEPMNDLVGTGRSQ
+646 NGEPMNELTDTGRSAV
-661 IETLNSFELGYK
+661 ETLNSFEIGYK

-708 ADFANDLGAQV
+708 ADFATDLGAQV

-777 DAQVSGLYPII
+777 AANIAPLLPII

-804 IPAGYRRFD
+804 IPSGYRRFD

-818 HVGADLAMEYFLNDD
+818 HYGADLALEYFLNDD
-833 VTLWLNTSWVSQN
+833 VTLWLNTSWLSQN

-865 SPKMKYRAGLQYS
+865 APKFKYRAGVQYA
-878 KDKVRGAIAYQ
+878 KDKLRGSLAFQ
-889 HDDAFYANQGLFSG
+889 HDDSFNSNQGFFSG
-903 DVQEKNLFDVNVGY
+903 EVQEKNLFDINVGY
-917 SVSENLKLDLSATN
+917 NVSDNLKLDLSATN
-931 VLDQKYRAFPNMPV
+931 VLDQKYRAFPSMPV
-945 IGRRTVL
+945 IGRRTLL
-952 KLTFDYKFIIRRI
+952 KLTFDY
-965 ELHKKRQ
+965 
-972 PNGCLLLCN
+972 

>member
-1 MIKKTIFFAFVLLTS
+1 MIKKTIFFAFVMLAS
-16 FTMLA
+16 ATMLA

-30 DAKTGETLLGANIKV
+30 DAQTGETLLGANIKV
-45 SGKALGTTTD
+45 SGKAVGTTSD
-55 FDGKFSLK
+55 FDGKFLLK
-63 VADAP
+63 VNDAP
-68 PFTVEISMLGFVAVS
+68 PFTIEISMLGFKATN

-89 NQEVMVSLEEDATSL
+89 NQEVMVSLQEDSTAL

-125 SIITSKDILNSAA
+125 SIITPKDILNSAA
-138 AVDPVMNLANIVGVQ
+138 VVDPVMNLANIAGVQ
-153 MQQQSANSINIEMR
+153 IQQQSANSINIEMR

-189 SAGLFQSFQTGM
+189 ASGQFNNYQTGM

-231 MSKSPIDY
+231 MSKSAIDY

-246 LGGSLSTTGM
+246 LGGTLNTTGM

-262 KNDNDKFGFKI
+262 KNDNDKFGFKV
-273 NVRYMKGSDFELDP
+273 NVRYQKGTDFELDP
-287 VEDADFIASQRTTI
+287 VADADFIASQQTTI

-313 TQPGETLLTLADLDD
+313 TQPGELLLTLSDLDD
-328 NGDGNPLA
+328 NGDGNPIA

-345 VHLEFRPTDQTTAF
+345 VHLEFRPTDNTTAF
-359 LSAGFANGGGL
+359 LSGGFASGGGL
-370 FFNSQGAGYSQ
+370 MFNSQGVGYSQ
-381 GNDYWVQG
+381 GKDYWTQA
-389 RVQSGGLFAQVY
+389 RIQSGGLFAQVF
-401 YNYNDGGDREN
+401 YNYNNGGDAEN

-423 VAERNS
+423 VAKRSS
-429 LEAQLQYNFDVP
+429 LEGQIQYNFDIP
-441 KFLNTNFT
+441 NFLNSNFT
-449 IGSDYRNSQSMTENT
+449 IGSDYRNTKSDSANT
-464 LYGINED
+464 LFGINED

-484 TSKISDKIDLTYA
+484 TSVISDKLELTYA

-513 RVAIVFKA
+513 RVALVYKA

-526 FRASFNKAN
+526 FRASFNRAN
-535 TGPSALQQN
+535 TGPTALQQN

-567 QTFSSN
+567 QVFPDN

-578 SIPGLPDLPY
+578 AVPGLPDLPY
-588 GTQQFPLAYAY
+588 GATSFPLAYAY
-599 GAVAAPTLGAL
+599 GAVAQPTLEAL
-610 YGGLATNPFLGVVQN
+610 YGGLAGNPLLPVVQN
-625 FFSTYAGGTGG
+625 FFNGYVPSGG

-646 NGEPMNDLVGTGRSQ
+646 NGEPMDELVGTGRSA
-661 IETLNSFELGYK
+661 IETLNSFEVGYK
-673 GLIANKLSIAL
+673 GLIANKLSVAL

-708 ADFANDLGAQV
+708 ADIANDLGAQV
-719 GADFASSPGVTADV
+719 GADFASDPGVIGAVTGAVQAQYTA
-733 EAIYAAQGWPLSGI
+733 AGI
-747 PAFGIP
+747 PQAIWDTGAPAGALFPGSPAIAP
-753 SSAATIAGLAAASGG
+753 IGTVINGTIATAAGAVGG
-768 AFAQGGAGF
+768 AFTQGGAAFEG
-777 DAQVSGLYPII
+777 AVSPLYPIF

-818 HVGADLAMEYFLNDD
+818 HFGADLAMEYFLNDD
-833 VTLWLNTSWVSQN
+833 VTLWLNTSWLSQT

-865 SPKMKYRAGLQYS
+865 APKFKYRAGVQYA
-878 KDKVRGAIAYQ
+878 KDKVRGAIAFQ
-889 HDDAFYANQGLFSG
+889 HDDAFNSNQGFFSG
-903 DVQEKNLFDVNVGY
+903 RVQEKNLFDVNIGY
-917 SVSENLKLDLSATN
+917 NVSDNLKLDLSATN

-952 KLTFDYKFIIRRI
+952 KLTFDY
-965 ELHKKRQ
+965 
-972 PNGCLLLCN
+972 

>member
-1 MIKKTIFFAFVLLTS
+1 MIKKTIFFAFVMLAS
-16 FTMLA
+16 ATMLA

-30 DAKTGETLLGANIKV
+30 DAQTGETLLGANIKV
-45 SGKALGTTTD
+45 SGKAVGTTSD
-55 FDGKFSLK
+55 FDGKFLLK
-63 VADAP
+63 VNDAP
-68 PFTVEISMLGFVAVS
+68 PFTIEISMLGFKAMN

-89 NQEVMVSLEEDATSL
+89 NQEVMVSLQEDSTAL

-125 SIITSKDILNSAA
+125 SIITPKDILNSAA
-138 AVDPVMNLANIVGVQ
+138 VVDPVMNLANIAGVQ
-153 MQQQSANSINIEMR
+153 IQQQSANSINIEMR

-189 SAGLFQSFQTGM
+189 ASGQFNNYQTGM

-231 MSKSPIDY
+231 MSKSAIDY

-246 LGGSLSTTGM
+246 LGGTLNTTGM

-262 KNDNDKFGFKI
+262 KNDNDKFGFKV
-273 NVRYMKGSDFELDP
+273 NVRYQKGTDFQLDP
-287 VEDADFIASQRTTI
+287 VADADFIASQQTSI

-313 TQPGETLLTLADLDD
+313 TQPGELLLTLSDLDD
-328 NGDGNPLA
+328 NGDGNPIA
-336 TEYKNYSAN
+336 TEYLNYSAN
-345 VHLEFRPTDQTTAF
+345 VHLEFRPNDNTTAF
-359 LSAGFANGGGL
+359 LSGGYASGGGL
-370 FFNSQGAGYSQ
+370 MFNSQGVGYSQ
-381 GNDYWVQG
+381 GKDYWTQA
-389 RVQSGGLFAQVY
+389 RIQSGGLFAQVF
-401 YNYNDGGDREN
+401 YNYNNGGDAEN

-423 VAERNS
+423 VAKRSS
-429 LEAQLQYNFDVP
+429 LEGQLQYNFDIP
-441 KFLNTNFT
+441 NFLNSNFT
-449 IGSDYRNSQSMTENT
+449 IGTDYRNTKSDSANT
-464 LYGINED
+464 LFGINED

-484 TSKISDKIDLTYA
+484 TSVISDKLELTYA

-513 RVAIVFKA
+513 RVALVYKA

-526 FRASFNKAN
+526 FRASFNRAN
-535 TGPSALQQN
+535 TGPTALQQN

-567 QTFSSN
+567 QVFPDN

-578 SIPGLPDLPY
+578 AVPGLPDLPY
-588 GTQQFPLAYAY
+588 GATSFPLAYAY
-599 GAVAAPTLGAL
+599 GAVAQPTLEAL
-610 YGGLATNPFLGVVQN
+610 YGGLAGNPLLPVVQN
-625 FFSTYAGGTGG
+625 FFNGYVPSGG

-646 NGEPMNDLVGTGRSQ
+646 NGEPMDELVGTGRSA
-661 IETLNSFELGYK
+661 IETLNSFEVGYK
-673 GLIANKLSIAL
+673 GLIANKLSVAL

-708 ADFANDLGAQV
+708 ADIANDLGAQV
-719 GADFASSPGVTADV
+719 GADFASDPGVIGAVTGAVQAQYTA
-733 EAIYAAQGWPLSGI
+733 AGI
-747 PAFGIP
+747 PQAIWDTGAPAGALFPGSPAIAP
-753 SSAATIAGLAAASGG
+753 IGTVINGTIATAAGAVGG
-768 AFAQGGAGF
+768 AFTQGGAAFEG
-777 DAQVSGLYPII
+777 AVSPLYPIF

-818 HVGADLAMEYFLNDD
+818 HFGADLAMEYFLNDD
-833 VTLWLNTSWVSQN
+833 VTLWLNTSWLSQT

-865 SPKMKYRAGLQYS
+865 APKFKYRAGVQYA
-878 KDKVRGAIAYQ
+878 KDKVRGAIAFQ
-889 HDDAFYANQGLFSG
+889 HDDAFNSNQGFFSG
-903 DVQEKNLFDVNVGY
+903 RVQEKNLFDVNIGY
-917 SVSENLKLDLSATN
+917 NVSDNLKLDLSATN

-952 KLTFDYKFIIRRI
+952 KLTFDY
-965 ELHKKRQ
+965 
-972 PNGCLLLCN
+972 

>member
-63 VADAP
+63 LADSP
-68 PFTVEISMLGFVAVS
+68 PFTIEISMLGFVAVS

-189 SAGLFQSFQTGM
+189 SAGTFQSFQTGM

-287 VEDADFIASQRTTI
+287 VEDADFIASQQTTI

-389 RVQSGGLFAQVY
+389 RVQSGGLFAQLY

-441 KFLNTNFT
+441 KFLNSNFT

-484 TSKISDKIDLTYA
+484 TSKITDKLELTYA

-521 NENHT
+521 SENHT
-526 FRASFNKAN
+526 LRASFNKAN

-777 DAQVSGLYPII
+777 DAQISGLYPII

-813 GATRS
+813 DATRS

-865 SPKMKYRAGLQYS
+865 SPKMKYRAGVQYS
-878 KDKVRGAIAYQ
+878 KEKVRGAIAYQ

-917 SVSENLKLDLSATN
+917 NVSENLKLDLSATN

-952 KLTFDYKFIIRRI
+952 KLTFDY
-965 ELHKKRQ
+965 
-972 PNGCLLLCN
+972 

>member
-1 MIKKTIFFAFVLLTS
+1 MIKKTIFFAFVMLAS
-16 FTMLA
+16 ATMLA

-30 DAKTGETLLGANIKV
+30 EATTGETLLGANIKV
-45 SGKALGTTTD
+45 SGKAVGTTTD

-68 PFTVEISMLGFVAVS
+68 PFTIEISMLGFKAVS

-104 EEIVFSASRRRQKV
+104 EEIVFSASRRKQKV

-125 SIITSKDILNSAA
+125 SIITPKDILNSAA
-138 AVDPVMNLANIVGVQ
+138 AVDPIMNLANIVGVQ
-153 MQQQSANSINIEMR
+153 MQQQSANTVNIEMR

-189 SAGLFQSFQTGM
+189 SAGTFQSFQTGM
-201 SNIDIQRVEV
+201 SNIDIERVEV

-231 MSKSPIDY
+231 MSKSPIDH
-239 PGTTVEM
+239 PGTTVEF
-246 LGGSLSTTGM
+246 LGGTLNTTGM

-262 KNDNDKFGFKI
+262 KNDNDKFGFKV
-273 NVRYMKGSDFELDP
+273 NVRYMKGNDFELDP
-287 VEDADFIASQRTTI
+287 VADADFIAAQRTTI
-301 SQPAIVNGRVDP
+301 SQPAIVDGRVDP

-345 VHLEFRPTDQTTAF
+345 VHLEFRPTDETTAF

-370 FFNSQGAGYSQ
+370 FFNSQGAGYAQ

-401 YNYNDGGDREN
+401 YNYNDGGSAEN

-449 IGSDYRNSQSMTENT
+449 IGSDYRNSKSMTANT

-484 TSKISDKIDLTYA
+484 TSKISDKLDITYA

-513 RVAIVFKA
+513 RVAIVYKA

-567 QTFSSN
+567 
-573 PTIDL
+573 
-578 SIPGLPDLPY
+578 
-588 GTQQFPLAYAY
+588 
-599 GAVAAPTLGAL
+599 
-610 YGGLATNPFLGVVQN
+610 
-625 FFSTYAGGTGG
+625 
-636 TGQLVGYNLF
+636 
-646 NGEPMNDLVGTGRSQ
+646 
-661 IETLNSFELGYK
+661 
-673 GLIANKLSIAL
+673 
-684 DVYTYERK
+684 
-692 GFTQFTAI
+692 
-700 GPTFNLVG
+700 
-708 ADFANDLGAQV
+708 
-719 GADFASSPGVTADV
+719 
-733 EAIYAAQGWPLSGI
+733 
-747 PAFGIP
+747 
-753 SSAATIAGLAAASGG
+753 
-768 AFAQGGAGF
+768 
-777 DAQVSGLYPII
+777 
-788 GTVETT
+788 
-794 SVPQGDGLMH
+794 
-804 IPAGYRRFD
+804 
-813 GATRS
+813 
-818 HVGADLAMEYFLNDD
+818 
-833 VTLWLNTSWVSQN
+833 
-846 EWIPG
+846 
-851 ESNDDGLPFSSYLN
+851 
-865 SPKMKYRAGLQYS
+865 
-878 KDKVRGAIAYQ
+878 
-889 HDDAFYANQGLFSG
+889 
-903 DVQEKNLFDVNVGY
+903 
-917 SVSENLKLDLSATN
+917 
-931 VLDQKYRAFPNMPV
+931 
-945 IGRRTVL
+945 
-952 KLTFDYKFIIRRI
+952 
-965 ELHKKRQ
+965 
-972 PNGCLLLCN
+972 

>member
-1 MIKKTIFFAFVLLTS
+1 MLAS
-16 FTMLA
+16 ATMLA

-30 DAKTGETLLGANIKV
+30 DAQTGETLLGANIKV
-45 SGKALGTTTD
+45 SGKAVGTTSD
-55 FDGKFSLK
+55 FDGKFLLK
-63 VADAP
+63 VNDAP
-68 PFTVEISMLGFVAVS
+68 PFTIEISMLGFKAMN

-89 NQEVMVSLEEDATSL
+89 NQEVMVSLQEDSTAL

-125 SIITSKDILNSAA
+125 SIITPKDILNSAA
-138 AVDPVMNLANIVGVQ
+138 VVDPVMNLANIAGVQ
-153 MQQQSANSINIEMR
+153 IQQQSANSINIEMR

-189 SAGLFQSFQTGM
+189 ASGQFNNYQTGM

-231 MSKSPIDY
+231 MSKSAIDY

-246 LGGSLSTTGM
+246 LGGTLNTTGM

-262 KNDNDKFGFKI
+262 KNDNDKFGFKV
-273 NVRYMKGSDFELDP
+273 NVRYQKGTDFQLDP
-287 VEDADFIASQRTTI
+287 VADADFIASQQTTI

-313 TQPGETLLTLADLDD
+313 TQPGELLLTLSDLDD
-328 NGDGNPLA
+328 NGDGNPIA
-336 TEYKNYSAN
+336 TEYLNYSAN
-345 VHLEFRPTDQTTAF
+345 VHLEFRPNDNTTAF
-359 LSAGFANGGGL
+359 LSGGYASGGGL
-370 FFNSQGAGYSQ
+370 MFNSQGVGYSQ
-381 GNDYWVQG
+381 GKDYWTQA
-389 RVQSGGLFAQVY
+389 RIQSGGLFAQVF
-401 YNYNDGGDREN
+401 YNYNNGGDAEN

-423 VAERNS
+423 VAKRSS
-429 LEAQLQYNFDVP
+429 LEGQLQYNFDIP
-441 KFLNTNFT
+441 NFLNSNFT
-449 IGSDYRNSQSMTENT
+449 IGTDYRNTKSDSANT
-464 LYGINED
+464 LFGINED

-484 TSKISDKIDLTYA
+484 TSVISDKLELTYA

-513 RVAIVFKA
+513 RVALVYKA

-526 FRASFNKAN
+526 FRASFNRAN
-535 TGPSALQQN
+535 TGPTALQQN

-567 QTFSSN
+567 QVFPDN

-578 SIPGLPDLPY
+578 AVPGLPDLPY
-588 GTQQFPLAYAY
+588 GATSFPLAYAY
-599 GAVAAPTLGAL
+599 GAVAQPTLEAL
-610 YGGLATNPFLGVVQN
+610 YGGLAGNPLLPVVQN
-625 FFSTYAGGTGG
+625 FFNGYVPSGG

-646 NGEPMNDLVGTGRSQ
+646 NGEPMDELVGTGRSA
-661 IETLNSFELGYK
+661 IETLNSFEVGYK
-673 GLIANKLSIAL
+673 GLIANKLSVAL

-708 ADFANDLGAQV
+708 ADIANDLGAQV
-719 GADFASSPGVTADV
+719 GADFASDPGVIGAVTGAVQAQYTA
-733 EAIYAAQGWPLSGI
+733 AGI
-747 PAFGIP
+747 PQAIWDTGAPAGALFPGSPAIAP
-753 SSAATIAGLAAASGG
+753 IGTVINGTIATAAGAVGG
-768 AFAQGGAGF
+768 AFTQGGAAFEG
-777 DAQVSGLYPII
+777 AVSPLFPIF

-818 HVGADLAMEYFLNDD
+818 HFGADLAMEYFLNDD
-833 VTLWLNTSWVSQN
+833 VTLWLNTSWLSQT

-865 SPKMKYRAGLQYS
+865 APKFKYRAGVQYA
-878 KDKVRGAIAYQ
+878 KDKVRGAIAFQ
-889 HDDAFYANQGLFSG
+889 HDDAFNSNQGFFSG
-903 DVQEKNLFDVNVGY
+903 RVQEKNLFDVNIGY
-917 SVSENLKLDLSATN
+917 NVSDNLKLDLSATN

-952 KLTFDYKFIIRRI
+952 KLTFDY
-965 ELHKKRQ
+965 
-972 PNGCLLLCN
+972 

>member
-1 MIKKTIFFAFVLLTS
+1 MIKKTIFFAFVMLAS
-16 FTMLA
+16 ATMLA

-30 DAKTGETLLGANIKV
+30 DAQTGETLLGANVKV
-45 SGKALGTTTD
+45 SGKAIGTTTD

-68 PFTVEISMLGFVAVS
+68 PFTVEISMLGFKAVN

-89 NQEVMVSLEEDATSL
+89 NQTVNVSLQEDATSL
-104 EEIVFSASRRRQKV
+104 EEIVFSASRRKQKV

-125 SIITSKDILNSAA
+125 SIITPKDILNSAA
-138 AVDPVMNLANIVGVQ
+138 AVDPVMNLANIAGVQ
-153 MQQQSANSINIEMR
+153 MQQQSANTINIEMR

-189 SAGLFQSFQTGM
+189 SAGTFQSYQSGM

-231 MSKSPIDY
+231 MSKSPIDH

-246 LGGSLSTTGM
+246 LGGTLSTTGM

-262 KNDNDKFGFKI
+262 KNDNDKFGFKV
-273 NVRYMKGSDFELDP
+273 NVRYMKGKDFELDP
-287 VEDADFIASQRTTI
+287 VADADFISGLQTTI

-313 TQPGETLLTLADLDD
+313 TQPGEQLLSLSDLDD

-336 TEYKNYSAN
+336 TEYSNYSAN
-345 VHLEFRPTDQTTAF
+345 VHLEFRPTDETTAF
-359 LSAGFANGGGL
+359 ISGGFAQGGGL
-370 FFNSQGAGYSQ
+370 FFNSQGAGYQQ
-381 GNDYWVQG
+381 GKDYWVQG
-389 RVQSGGLFAQVY
+389 RIQSGGLFAQVY
-401 YNYNDGGDREN
+401 YNYNTGGDEEN
-412 PTFLYASGLRQ
+412 PTFLYQTGLRQ

-429 LEAQLQYNFDVP
+429 LEAQLQYNFDIP
-441 KFLNTNFT
+441 KFLNSNFT
-449 IGSDYRNSQSMTENT
+449 IGSDYRNSKSMTANT

-484 TSKISDKIDLTYA
+484 TSKISDQLEITYA

-513 RVAIVFKA
+513 RVAIVYKA
-521 NENHT
+521 NDNHT
-526 FRASFNKAN
+526 FRASFNRAN

-544 IDFPVSVLAPG
+544 IDFPVSVIAPG

-567 QTFSSN
+567 QVFPDN

-588 GTQQFPLAYAY
+588 GTTQFPLAYAY

-610 YGGLATNPFLGVVQN
+610 YGGLAGNPFLGVVQN
-625 FFSTYAGGTGG
+625 FFNTYAGGTGG

-646 NGEPMNDLVGTGRSQ
+646 NGEPMNELTPTGRSAV
-661 IETLNSFELGYK
+661 ETLNSFEIGYK
-673 GLIANKLSIAL
+673 GLIANKLSLAI

-700 GPTFNLVG
+700 GPTYNLVG

-719 GADFASSPGVTADV
+719 AADFASSPGVIADM
-733 EAIYAAQGWPLSGI
+733 EAFYASQGWPLTGI

-753 SSAATIAGLAAASGG
+753 SSSDAIAGLAGAAGG

-777 DAQVSGLYPII
+777 DAQIAPLYPII

-794 SVPQGDGLMH
+794 AVPQGDGLMH

-818 HVGADLAMEYFLNDD
+818 HVGADMSMEYFLNDN
-833 VTLWLNTSWVSQN
+833 VTLWLNSSWLSQN

-851 ESNDDGLPFSSYLN
+851 ESNDDDLPFSSYLN
-865 SPKMKYRAGLQYS
+865 APKFKYRAGVQYS
-878 KDKVRGAIAYQ
+878 KDKVRGSLAFQ
-889 HDDAFYANQGLFSG
+889 HDDSFNSNQGFFSG
-903 DVQEKNLFDVNVGY
+903 EVQEKNLFDINVGY
-917 SVSENLKLDLSATN
+917 NVSKNLKLDLSATN
-931 VLDQKYRAFPNMPV
+931 VLDQKYRAFPTMPV

-952 KLTFDYKFIIRRI
+952 KLTFDY
-965 ELHKKRQ
+965 
-972 PNGCLLLCN
+972 

>member
-1 MIKKTIFFAFVLLTS
+1 MIKKTIFFAFVMLAS
-16 FTMLA
+16 ATMLA

-30 DAKTGETLLGANIKV
+30 DAQTGETLLGANIKV
-45 SGKALGTTTD
+45 SGKAVGTTSD
-55 FDGKFSLK
+55 FDGKFLLK
-63 VADAP
+63 VNDAP
-68 PFTVEISMLGFVAVS
+68 PFTIEISMLGFKATN

-89 NQEVMVSLEEDATSL
+89 NQEVMVSLQEDSTAL

-125 SIITSKDILNSAA
+125 SIITPKDILNSAA
-138 AVDPVMNLANIVGVQ
+138 VVDPVMNLANIAGVQ
-153 MQQQSANSINIEMR
+153 IQQQSANSINIEMR

-189 SAGLFQSFQTGM
+189 ASGQFNNYQTGM

-231 MSKSPIDY
+231 MSKSAIDY

-246 LGGSLSTTGM
+246 LGGTLNTTGM

-262 KNDNDKFGFKI
+262 KNDNDKFGFKV
-273 NVRYMKGSDFELDP
+273 NVRYQKGTDFQLDP
-287 VEDADFIASQRTTI
+287 VADADFIASQQTTI

-313 TQPGETLLTLADLDD
+313 TQPGELLLTLSDLDD
-328 NGDGNPLA
+328 NGDGNPIA
-336 TEYKNYSAN
+336 TEYLNYSAN
-345 VHLEFRPTDQTTAF
+345 VHLEFRPNDNTTAF
-359 LSAGFANGGGL
+359 LSGGYASGGGL
-370 FFNSQGAGYSQ
+370 MFNSQGVGYSQ
-381 GNDYWVQG
+381 GKDYWAQA
-389 RVQSGGLFAQVY
+389 RIQSGGLFAQVF
-401 YNYNDGGDREN
+401 YNYNNGGDAEN

-423 VAERNS
+423 VAKRSS
-429 LEAQLQYNFDVP
+429 LEGQIQYNFDIP
-441 KFLNTNFT
+441 NFLNSNFT
-449 IGSDYRNSQSMTENT
+449 IGSDYRNTKSDSANT
-464 LYGINED
+464 LFGINED

-484 TSKISDKIDLTYA
+484 TSVISDKLELTYA

-513 RVAIVFKA
+513 RVALVYKA

-526 FRASFNKAN
+526 FRASFNRAN
-535 TGPSALQQN
+535 TGPTALQQN

-567 QTFSSN
+567 QVFPDN

-578 SIPGLPDLPY
+578 AVPGLPDLPY
-588 GTQQFPLAYAY
+588 GATSFPLAYAY
-599 GAVAAPTLGAL
+599 GAVAQPTLEAL
-610 YGGLATNPFLGVVQN
+610 YGGLAGNPLLPVVQN
-625 FFSTYAGGTGG
+625 FFNGYVPSGG

-646 NGEPMNDLVGTGRSQ
+646 NGEPMDELVGTGRSA
-661 IETLNSFELGYK
+661 IETLNSFEVGYK
-673 GLIANKLSIAL
+673 GLIANKLSVAL

-708 ADFANDLGAQV
+708 ADIANDLGAQV
-719 GADFASSPGVTADV
+719 GADFASDPGVIGAVTGAVQAQYTA
-733 EAIYAAQGWPLSGI
+733 AGI
-747 PAFGIP
+747 PQAIWDTGAPAGALFPGSPAIAP
-753 SSAATIAGLAAASGG
+753 IGTVINGTIATAAGAVGG
-768 AFAQGGAGF
+768 AFTQGGAAFEG
-777 DAQVSGLYPII
+777 AVSPLYPIF

-818 HVGADLAMEYFLNDD
+818 HFGADLAMEYFLNDD
-833 VTLWLNTSWVSQN
+833 VTLWLNTSWLSQT

-865 SPKMKYRAGLQYS
+865 APKFKYRAGVQYA
-878 KDKVRGAIAYQ
+878 KDKVRGAIAFQ
-889 HDDAFYANQGLFSG
+889 HDDAFNSNQGFFSG
-903 DVQEKNLFDVNVGY
+903 RVQEKNLFDVNIGY
-917 SVSENLKLDLSATN
+917 NVSDNLKLDLSATN

-952 KLTFDYKFIIRRI
+952 KLTFDY
-965 ELHKKRQ
+965 
-972 PNGCLLLCN
+972 

>member
-189 SAGLFQSFQTGM
+189 SAGTFQSFQTGM

-287 VEDADFIASQRTTI
+287 VEDADFIASQQTTI

-389 RVQSGGLFAQVY
+389 RVQSGGLFAQLY

-484 TSKISDKIDLTYA
+484 TSKITDKLELTYA

-521 NENHT
+521 SENHT
-526 FRASFNKAN
+526 LRASFNKAN

-777 DAQVSGLYPII
+777 DAQISGLYPII

-813 GATRS
+813 DATRS

-865 SPKMKYRAGLQYS
+865 SPKMKYRAGVQYS
-878 KDKVRGAIAYQ
+878 KEKVRGAIAYQ

-917 SVSENLKLDLSATN
+917 NVSENLKLDLSATN

-952 KLTFDYKFIIRRI
+952 KLTFDY
-965 ELHKKRQ
+965 
-972 PNGCLLLCN
+972 

>member
-45 SGKALGTTTD
+45 SGKALGTTTGL
-55 FDGKFSLK
+55 DGKFSLK
-63 VADAP
+63 LADSP
-68 PFTVEISMLGFVAVS
+68 PFTIEISMLGFVAVS

-189 SAGLFQSFQTGM
+189 SAGTFQSFQTGM

-287 VEDADFIASQRTTI
+287 VEDADFIASQQTTI

-389 RVQSGGLFAQVY
+389 RVQSGGLFAQLY

-441 KFLNTNFT
+441 KFLNSNFT

-484 TSKISDKIDLTYA
+484 TSKITDKLELTYA

-521 NENHT
+521 SENHT
-526 FRASFNKAN
+526 LRASFNKAN

-865 SPKMKYRAGLQYS
+865 SPKMKYRAGVQYS

-952 KLTFDYKFIIRRI
+952 KLTFDY
-965 ELHKKRQ
+965 
-972 PNGCLLLCN
+972 